1 MKKRL
6 FTLLLTLSIAAS
18 FLTGCGSKI
27 HATNLVDGKEPK
39 NFLKITAL
47 SENDTIVATDFAI
60 RLFQQAKNGEENALL
75 SPLSVLPALSMAAN
89 GAKEETL
96 TQMEQTFRMP
106 MNSLNE
112 YLYSY
117 IHSLPKA
124 DDCKFHLANSIWL
137 RDAKDFS
144 VDEKFLKTT
153 AKYYDAEVYQTAFD
167 DRTLADMN
175 HWVSDQT
182 NDMIPSMID
191 QIDPEAYLYL
201 LNALS
206 FDSKWSSIYSSSSVK
221 DGIFTTEDGI
231 SQDIEMMYSD
241 EYEYIEDEY
250 ATGFLKPYSGY
261 SYAFVALLPKEGIS
275 LTDYVNSLAGEHLHH
290 LLTNAEDCPV
300 TTGIPK
306 FETEFTVD
314 LIPALQTLGIQHAFD
329 ENRAD
334 FTGIGSFDSPRDR
347 LFINRVLHKSFLA
360 VDEQGTKAG
369 AATMVDM
376 EKSSAPMDPEQPKEV
391 ILDRPFLYMIVDY
404 ENRFPIFIGTADDMQ

>member
-18 FLTGCGSKI
+18 FLTGCGSKF

-75 SPLSVLPALSMAAN
+75 SPLSVLPALSMTAN

-106 MNSLNE
+106 MNNLNE

-137 RDAKDFS
+137 RDTKDFS

-167 DRTLADMN
+167 DRTLTDMN

-182 NDMIPSMID
+182 NDMIPAMID

-206 FDSKWSSIYSSSSVK
+206 FDSKWSSIYSSSSVE

-231 SQDIEMMYSD
+231 SQDIEMMYSG

-306 FETEFTVD
+306 FKTEFTID

-360 VDEQGTKAG
+360 VDEHGTKAG
-369 AATMVDM
+369 AATMVGM
-376 EKSSAPMDPEQPKEV
+376 EKSSAPRDPEQPKEV

-404 ENRFPIFIGTADDMQ
+404 ENRFPIFIGTADDIQ

>member
-6 FTLLLTLSIAAS
+6 FTLLLTVSITVN
-18 FLTGCGSKI
+18 FLAGCSSKI

-39 NFLKITAL
+39 NSLKIAAL
-47 SENDTIVATDFAI
+47 SENDTIVATDFAL
-60 RLFQQAKNGEENALL
+60 RLFQQAKNGEENTLL
-75 SPLSVLPALSMAAN
+75 SPLSVLPALSMTTN

-96 TQMEQTFRMP
+96 FQIEQTFRIP
-106 MNSLNE
+106 LDNLNE

-117 IHSLPKA
+117 IQRLPNEK
-124 DDCKFHLANSIWL
+124 DCKFHLANSIWI
-137 RDAKDFS
+137 RNAEDFS
-144 VDEKFLKTT
+144 VEDTFLKTT
-153 AKYYDAEVYQTAFD
+153 AKYYDAEIYQTAFD
-167 DRTLADMN
+167 DQALADMN
-175 HWVSDQT
+175 RWVSDQT
-182 NDMIPSMID
+182 NDMIPTILD
-191 QIDPEAYLYL
+191 QIDPNAYLYL

-206 FDSKWSSIYSSSSVK
+206 FDSKWSSIYQSSSVQ
-221 DGIFTTEDGI
+221 DGIFTTENGT
-231 SQDIEMMYSD
+231 SQDVEMMYSG

-250 ATGFLKPYSGY
+250 AVGFLKPYSGY
-261 SYAFVALLPKEGIS
+261 SYAFVALLPKKGIS
-275 LTDYVNSLAGEHLHH
+275 LTEYVNTLTGEQLHH
-290 LLTNAEDCPV
+290 LLTNLEDCPV

-306 FETEFTVD
+306 FKTKFMID
-314 LIPALQTLGIQHAFD
+314 LIPALQALGIRHAFD

-369 AATMVDM
+369 AATMVGM
-376 EKSSAPMDPEQPKEV
+376 EKSSVPMDPEQPKEV